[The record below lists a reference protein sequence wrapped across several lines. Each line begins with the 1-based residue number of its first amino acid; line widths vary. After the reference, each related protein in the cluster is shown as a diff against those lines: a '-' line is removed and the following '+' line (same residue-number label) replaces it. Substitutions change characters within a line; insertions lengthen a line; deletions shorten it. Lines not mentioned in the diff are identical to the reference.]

1 MRKRFLSLVFGV
13 LLFGAPASAKMATLS
28 TFTLKNGLEV
38 LVLPNPRAPLIYHK
52 LVYKVGS
59 LQDPLGKGGIAHL
72 LEHLMFRGTARVK
85 DGEYNRLT
93 DLYGM
98 QNNASTSHTVTDY
111 YTFSDISKLE
121 LAMALEADRLH
132 NLALREDAVTAE
144 RNIVFQ
150 ERLQRVENSPSS
162 LFWEMMP
169 TLLWQ
174 DNPPSRP
181 VTGRPDEIKSLTLAD
196 VQAFYH
202 RWYQPQNAIL
212 LLSGDI
218 TVAEA
223 QTLAEKYYGKLE
235 NTSPLPEP
243 VSPYKLSPVQLTTTA
258 VLPDITVPKFVRYYR
273 LPQGLLSKREEIAL
287 LLLADYL
294 SDDETSYLPNRLVHQ
309 QNDLAAVDMG
319 FGYTPQYGGLLTVQ
333 AVPDK
338 IMPEVNTLSA
348 LLDTAL
354 TEGIA
359 AFTEADL
366 AKIKHKFTYDALYA
380 ADSLSGLAQWALDL
394 YLDGYTP
401 EEITDYDRLIASV
414 TREEILSA
422 WQKVIATDGVIN
434 ALLTTPNGGKPHEK
448 P

>member
-223 QTLAEKYYGKLE
+223 QTLAEKHYGKLK
-235 NTSPLPEP
+235 NTSPLP
-243 VSPYKLSPVQLTTTA
+243 
-258 VLPDITVPKFVRYYR
+258 VLPKDLPPLVEETNLVLRRKDVKAPVFYRCYR
-273 LPQGLLSKREEIAL
+273 LDQGFLSKQEQLAL
-287 LLLADYL
+287 LLLQKYCFK
-294 SDDETSYLPNRLVHQ
+294 ETNPFKEDLIRKQKIFSTLTLYPYYCSGLGTLEFTGNLV
-309 QNDLAAVDMG
+309 
-319 FGYTPQYGGLLTVQ
+319 TPHPLEELVQ
-333 AVPDK
+333 IFTTAMEK
-338 IMPEVNTLSA
+338 A
-348 LLDTAL
+348 LKTL
-354 TEGIA
+354 TEQHLEQAKRDVRYTGIYREDDLGNLA
-359 AFTEADL
+359 IWVLEQYYNGFTLDEIQNYESLLNTVTVADL
-366 AKIKHKFTYDALYA
+366 RA
-380 ADSLSGLAQWALDL
+380 
-394 YLDGYTP
+394 
-401 EEITDYDRLIASV
+401 V
-414 TREEILSA
+414 
-422 WQKVIATDGVIN
+422 WQKVCNAPAKIN
-434 ALLTTPNGGKPHEK
+434 GLLEK
-448 P
+448 CA